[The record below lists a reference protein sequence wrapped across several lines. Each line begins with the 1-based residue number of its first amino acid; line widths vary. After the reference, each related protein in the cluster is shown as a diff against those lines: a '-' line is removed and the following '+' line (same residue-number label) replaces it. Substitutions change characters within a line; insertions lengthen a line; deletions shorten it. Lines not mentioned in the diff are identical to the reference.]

1 MRSRLLLI
9 VPPVCLCVLL
19 LAGDATHGQA
29 PPLRETFR
37 RVQRSVVVVR
47 TVKETAALLPQQGIG
62 SVAGVASG
70 VLISQDGKVL
80 TAAHIVQAVD
90 QVAVELADGQ
100 RVPARVLASVTS
112 ADVALLQLAV
122 VPPGLAPAHL
132 GDSDTVEVGD
142 DVFVVGAP
150 YGLSRTLTVGHVS
163 GRQVAPS
170 SLAPMAAREFFLTDA
185 AVNPGNSGSPLFN
198 RQGDVIGIVSS
209 ILSRSGGFEGLGVAA
224 TATMARRLLLE
235 RKPFWSGM
243 EGILI
248 QGDLAGVLNLPQ
260 PAGFVVQRVAAGS
273 LGGRLVIR
281 KKTFRISVEGSD
293 LLLGGDII
301 LAVSCAPRRLQGFVP
316 DRTLADVCCTHGHC
330 HEEENVWQVCLPT
343 EAHGPLEPSTPR
355 LSCPLTSLMRP
366 RCPWKRGGC
375 ARSHARRTRPGASGE
390 AAHDTAGTPPSYS
403 ARTPRTDGSAVT
415 FGSRGHRICR
425 RPARRARTGL

>member
-1 MRSRLLLI
+1 MARSWCDVWGTGRSTEERPSSLWRCSNATPARRGGGGKTPAPG
-9 VPPVCLCVLL
+9 PPPRPHARPRGAGGAPGGTPRGGRHPTRRGGGALPPGSTRGAGRVL
-19 LAGDATHGQA
+19 
-29 PPLRETFR
+29 P
-37 RVQRSVVVVR
+37 
-47 TVKETAALLPQQGIG
+47 
-62 SVAGVASG
+62 
-70 VLISQDGKVL
+70 
-80 TAAHIVQAVD
+80 AAHMVQAVA
-90 QVAVELADGQ
+90 QVAVDLADGQ

-112 ADVALLQLAV
+112 ADVALLQLDV

-150 YGLSRTLTVGHVS
+150 YSLSRTLTVGHVS

-273 LGGRLVIR
+273 LGGRLGI
-281 KKTFRISVEGSD
+281 
-293 LLLGGDII
+293 
-301 LAVSCAPRRLQGFVP
+301 
-316 DRTLADVCCTHGHC
+316 
-330 HEEENVWQVCLPT
+330 
-343 EAHGPLEPSTPR
+343 
-355 LSCPLTSLMRP
+355 
-366 RCPWKRGGC
+366 
-375 ARSHARRTRPGASGE
+375 RPGAF
-390 AAHDTAGTPPSYS
+390 H
-403 ARTPRTDGSAVT
+403 
-415 FGSRGHRICR
+415 
-425 RPARRARTGL
+425 